1 MLPLRDITILV
12 KHRRLAGLS
21 TFFID
26 WCKEAGIFSDLLR
39 EPYREYK
46 SLHSILWPYPNLAS
60 CDNKE
65 PIADFTDGL
74 STDSI
79 GGRPENVDMIAR
91 SSATKLL

>member
-21 TFFID
+21 TFSMD
-26 WCKEAGIFSDLLR
+26 WSKQAGIFSDLLR

-46 SLHSILWPYPNLAS
+46 SPYSILWPYPNLAN
-60 CDNKE
+60 CDSKE
-65 PIADFTDGL
+65 PVADFTDRE

-79 GGRPENVDMIAR
+79 GGHPMNVHTIRP
-91 SSATKLL
+91 SSKVEFL